1 MQSRHRLD
9 PWLLGWQMPAF
20 LNGFAVDSLNMWL
33 GSSASPS
40 TTSLHVDKMENLC
53 AQTSRS
59 AKATPLSPLAH
70 EALLPPDV
78 VAAGQKD
85 FVLFDPSHTH
95 EMGTVSPLSAV
106 FPHGRPEMDMKQ
118 TLVFGG
124 NLGMFSAF
132 GTTHAGLPSAGFGLE
147 GRPAARFRLAAG
159 EALLLPCGWSHQV
172 TTTGT
177 PHLALNVWFQPQWGP
192 DKHDPSKAAA
202 YLDAALDH
210 SGK

>member
-1 MQSRHRLD
+1 MAGQ
-9 PWLLGWQMPAF
+9 LGVAIDHLAACRQD
-20 LNGFAVDSLNMWL
+20 GES
-33 GSSASPS
+33 
-40 TTSLHVDKMENLC
+40 LC
-53 AQTSRS
+53 ANQ
-59 AKATPLSPLAH
+59 PLCERLLWISPLAH

-132 GTTHAGLPSAGFGLE
+132 GTTHKRLRSAGFGLE